1 MINGRIDRIDQLES
15 GGVQVLDYKTG
26 APKNNMDADNSVQ
39 LGIYAMAARLEE
51 HRVEKLVF
59 YNLEDNSTAETTRV
73 NNEERIRNKVLDV
86 ANGIRAGAFHPSP
99 GFHCKNCGYN
109 SLCPATVERV
119 FEPAETPVA
128 GVSA

>member
-1 MINGRIDRIDQLES
+1 D
-15 GGVQVLDYKTG
+15 KTG
-26 APKNNMDADNSVQ
+26 DPKSNMDADTSIQ
-39 LGIYAMAARLEE
+39 LGIYAMAARLEG
-51 HRVEKLVF
+51 HVVKKLVF
-59 YNLEDNSTAETTRV
+59 YNLEDNSTAETDRV
-73 NNEERIRNKVLDV
+73 NNEERIRAKVLDV
-86 ANGIRAGAFHPSP
+86 ASGIRAGAFHPTP